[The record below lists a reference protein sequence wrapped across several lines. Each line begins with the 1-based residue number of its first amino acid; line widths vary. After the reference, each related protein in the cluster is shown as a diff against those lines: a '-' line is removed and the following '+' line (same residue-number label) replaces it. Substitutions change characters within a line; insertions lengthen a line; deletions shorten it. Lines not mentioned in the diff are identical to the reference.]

1 MLAETYLTK
10 PGKHPFA
17 DIKQSLTLFNL
28 SDVIGHSRHSMHTHL
43 QTLGKVLQSEHPAIQ
58 LIDIVAPVGLKTLQ
72 PLGFSFPVLLSHT
85 YLHLKLLQVIAYT
98 VNFLYEQLVIFKISI
113 LTDIRALVQVTLT
126 PLR

>member
-1 MLAETYLTK
+1 VVNVTDGA
-10 PGKHPFA
+10 G
-17 DIKQSLTLFNL
+17 
-28 SDVIGHSRHSMHTHL
+28 
-43 QTLGKVLQSEHPAIQ
+43 Q
-58 LIDIVAPVGLKTLQ
+58 LCDQVVGLKTLQ

-113 LTDIRALVQVTLT
+113 LTDIRALVEVTLT